1 MNKIKNRLVNFLFL
15 GLSCVPISAFAL
27 PQYQLCSK
35 QQKVQLIKQFSLK
48 QIQSSEEYPSYSSCV
63 VLNAQQKLIAISN
76 PIHTESDYADYD
88 LNLYLIDTQKQQ
100 ILKKYK
106 ESQSTASDAAHF
118 ENMQFDTNPF
128 STSNAKQLIGLR
140 FQHGH
145 LGSDSFTIKEL
156 KLFELD
162 TQNNMRLVLDSF
174 RTDFEGETR
183 PHFKCQDGLYTNSKV
198 LLIPQQST
206 TNGLNDFK
214 IKETVFRQE
223 PNENSC
229 KVKKINKSKTHYMRF
244 DGKKYDFKH
253 LNFLDYGI

>member
-1 MNKIKNRLVNFLFL
+1 MNFLFL
-15 GLSCVPISAFAL
+15 GLSCIPTSAFAL
-27 PQYQLCSK
+27 PQYQLCSQ
-35 QQKVQLIKQFSLK
+35 QQKLQLIKQFSLK
-48 QIQSSEEYPSYSSCV
+48 QILNNEEYPSYSSCV
-63 VLNAQQKLIAISN
+63 ALNAQQKLIAISN
-76 PIHTESDYADYD
+76 PLHTESDYADYD
-88 LNLYLIDTQKQQ
+88 LSLYLIDNQNQR

-106 ESQSTASDAAHF
+106 DIHSIDSDAAHF
-118 ENMQFDTNPF
+118 ENMQFDSNPF

-156 KLFELD
+156 TLFELD
-162 TQNNMRLVLDSF
+162 TKNNIRKVLGGF
-174 RTDFEGETR
+174 RTDFEGGTR
-183 PHFKCQDGLYTNSKV
+183 PNFKCQDGLYTHSKV

-206 TNGLNDFK
+206 TNGMNDFK
-214 IKETVFRQE
+214 IKESVFRQE

-229 KVKKINKSKTHYMRF
+229 KVKKINRSKTHYMRF